1 MSEITLR
8 PLDFSD
14 VDDVMVWVTDDKVS
28 KYCRWETYTSRE
40 SAMNYIKD
48 IVIPH
53 PWFKA
58 ICLENRPIGAISVA
72 QYSGEDR
79 CRGELG
85 YVLGSKY
92 WGQGIATKAVKLVVN
107 CIFNEWP
114 YLERLEG
121 LVDLQNIGSQKVL
134 EKAGFQKEGVL
145 RKYCILKGSTRDMVM
160 YSFLSTDPKLE

>member
-28 KYCRWETYTSRE
+28 KYGRWETYTSRE
-40 SAMNYIKD
+40 AAMNYIKD
-48 IVIPH
+48 I
-53 PWFKA
+53 
-58 ICLENRPIGAISVA
+58 
-72 QYSGEDR
+72 
-79 CRGELG
+79 
-85 YVLGSKY
+85 Y

-114 YLERLEG
+114 YLERLEA